1 MKTRDRIIQTAIDL
15 FNERGM
21 YKTSVRDISQ
31 ILAISPGNLSYHFS
45 RKEDLLTAILDQ
57 YRQQNDQAYTG
68 YFDGPPGL
76 ARYLDLVAHLLR
88 NAYAY
93 RGVFLGLDE
102 LRSVLGTEYD
112 YGAVEQ
118 KRRAF
123 LEIILNDLEM
133 VGDLQ
138 FVQVGKDFII
148 DFLAFFQRCWIME
161 AMISYPHL
169 GESDLIHRYM
179 GFLARQFMSISTE
192 QGQTDLAIW
201 L

>member
-15 FNERGM
+15 FNQQGM
-21 YKTSVRDISQ
+21 YKTSVRDIAQVLS
-31 ILAISPGNLSYHFS
+31 ISPGNLSYHFS
-45 RKEDLLTAILDQ
+45 RKEDLLTAILDR
-57 YRQQNDQAYTG
+57 YRQQNDQAYTI
-68 YFDGPPGL
+68 YFDGLPGL
-76 ARYLDLVAHLLR
+76 ARYFELFSNLLK

-102 LRSVLGTEYD
+102 LRSVLGTAYD

-123 LEIILNDLEM
+123 LEIILNDLEA

-138 FVQVGKDFII
+138 FVQVDKNFII

-169 GESDLIHRYM
+169 DQTDLVRRYM
-179 GFLARQFMSISTE
+179 RFVGRQFALISTE
-192 QGQTDLAIW
+192 QGQKDLIFW